1 MNKTKLGISANAYA
15 ALVFAS
21 GLFGIIPAIILTG
34 AVLILEDNEWL
45 KRMAVKAVAF
55 IVVINIFHVVLMLL
69 PNFLDML
76 KNLLLAAG
84 ADSIVI
90 DVFSKVELVFSVFQK
105 GLTIFADV
113 MLILYA
119 YMAYCGKYAKVLF
132 VEGFV
137 NKNM

>member
-21 GLFGIIPAIILTG
+21 GLLGIIPAIILTG

-90 DVFSKVELVFSVFQK
+90 DVFSKVGLVFSVFQK
-105 GLTIFADV
+105 GKRLSSA
-113 MLILYA
+113 
-119 YMAYCGKYAKVLF
+119 
-132 VEGFV
+132 
-137 NKNM
+137 